1 MKPSQHEPPPEIH
14 VYYKRQSFFQVNGS
28 LSVFDTSGS
37 PGRYIKIQ
45 IKCKEP
51 RSQVSES
58 VGLGCDP
65 NIYISNKFLGVV
77 DATGPG
83 ETLLRTTSRD
93 D

>member
-1 MKPSQHEPPPEIH
+1 MSPGINMH
-14 VYYKRQSFFQVNGS
+14 KRFLKAVIPR
-28 LSVFDTSGS
+28 LECASGS